1 MICCFY
7 NTIVTR
13 SCFLLVYSGTITY
26 TFLSIRAG
34 ITSTLFYKG
43 NIDYNNKRDRQC
55 NNIIVSI
62 MINEKQK
69 KQVVPKGTGSDEV
82 AKNK

>member
-69 KQVVPKGTGSDEV
+69 
-82 AKNK
+82 NR